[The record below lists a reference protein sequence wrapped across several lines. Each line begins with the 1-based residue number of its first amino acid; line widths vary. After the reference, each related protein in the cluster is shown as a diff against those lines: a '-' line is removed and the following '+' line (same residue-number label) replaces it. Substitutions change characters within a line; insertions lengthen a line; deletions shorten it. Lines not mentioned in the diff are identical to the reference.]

1 MDFIMGTEY
10 LLRKVRERREALS
23 QTLAVGG
30 VEDFNQYQ
38 KIVGQIAGLNFIEQE
53 IQDLHSNM
61 EDVND

>member
-1 MDFIMGTEY
+1 MGTEY

-53 IQDLHSNM
+53 IQDLHSYM

>member
-1 MDFIMGTEY
+1 MGTEY

>member
-1 MDFIMGTEY
+1 MGTEY

-23 QTLAVGG
+23 QTLAVGC

>member
-1 MDFIMGTEY
+1 MGTEY

-53 IQDLHSNM
+53 IQDLHSNL

>member
-1 MDFIMGTEY
+1 MGTEY

-30 VEDFNQYQ
+30 VEDFYQYQ

>member
-1 MDFIMGTEY
+1 MATEH

-61 EDVND
+61 EDAND

>member
-1 MDFIMGTEY
+1 MATEH

>member
-1 MDFIMGTEY
+1 MDFIIGTEY

>member
-1 MDFIMGTEY
+1 MDFIIGTEY
-10 LLRKVRERREALS
+10 LLRKVRERRESLS

-38 KIVGQIAGLNFIEQE
+38 MIVGQIAGLNFIEQE

>member
-1 MDFIMGTEY
+1 MDFITGTEY

-53 IQDLHSNM
+53 IQTLHSNM
-61 EDVND
+61 EDAND